1 MTKQRT
7 KKAIKLESFIFDA
20 YKYSSDG
27 VTIFEGERKLDF
39 APVKRAVG
47 DDSPESA
54 RRMISFLHRRGL
66 QKRRSHS
73 MGRIRRTRRSESS
86 CQFTR

>member
-1 MTKQRT
+1 M
-7 KKAIKLESFIFDA
+7 LESFIFDA

-54 RRMISFLHRRGL
+54 RRMISFRIRRGL
-66 QKRRSHS
+66 QKTEVAFN
-73 MGRIRRTRRSESS
+73 GGIRRTRRSESS